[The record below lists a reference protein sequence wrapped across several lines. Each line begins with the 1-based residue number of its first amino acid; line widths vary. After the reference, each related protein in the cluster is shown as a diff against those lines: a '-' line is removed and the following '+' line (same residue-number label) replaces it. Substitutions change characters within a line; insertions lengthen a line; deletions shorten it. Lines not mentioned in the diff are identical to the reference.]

1 MVALEQRNDIL
12 RAWKDPSG
20 GSMGKELMEG
30 GARESVLPSF
40 ASVNIYL
47 LYPCPEHF
55 ASEQD
60 RLDLALKQLIVGRRS
75 WEARDASSLDRA
87 MAVSQNRAQEQES
100 NRHHRWVRA
109 GLW

>member
-1 MVALEQRNDIL
+1 MVALEQRNDTL

-20 GSMGKELMEG
+20 GSMGKELMAG
-30 GARESVLPSF
+30 GRWGDRESVLPSF

-47 LYPCPEHF
+47 LHPCPEHF

-75 WEARDASSLDRA
+75 WEARDASSL
-87 MAVSQNRAQEQES
+87 E
-100 NRHHRWVRA
+100 
-109 GLW
+109 